1 MQIYFRKT
9 DSYTSKLIEFSVYY
23 KTYSNVLSIRTVA
36 AEYLIAMKL
45 RSGRQYKSDLSDV
58 LGILAEHKK
67 RGTPIIMEQIQKAVT
82 DLYGDW
88 SSLSDMSQTFI
99 ENVMADGRFEQLYE
113 QTARGEQETKELLI
127 RFEKDY
133 PGVTKESNVDAIA
146 YNLQKKANKASII
159 AQLRQ
164 RQTKDVETTQRKK
177 PTKMDDLER

>member
-1 MQIYFRKT
+1 
-9 DSYTSKLIEFSVYY
+9 
-23 KTYSNVLSIRTVA
+23 
-36 AEYLIAMKL
+36 
-45 RSGRQYKSDLSDV
+45 
-58 LGILAEHKK
+58 
-67 RGTPIIMEQIQKAVT
+67 
-82 DLYGDW
+82 
-88 SSLSDMSQTFI
+88 MSQTFI